1 MFVSI
6 AVDPGSEGR
15 AKELADL
22 LGQYGFDK
30 IQRGLWESA
39 FVSPET
45 LNRLKRDLDRATDA
59 FDRLRIFQ
67 FPVEGTLA
75 LTSLRD
81 KKWRRMVARG
91 ADIGGTGAPSSG
103 GPRVPSNGPL
113 SNGPL
118 SNGKPRTGQ
127 PVRRSAAPVSRTRV
141 RRGG

>member
-6 AVDPGSEGR
+6 ALDPGSEGR

-22 LGQYGFDK
+22 LGQYGFEK

-45 LNRLKRDLDRATDA
+45 LVRLKKDLDRATDA

-75 LTSLRD
+75 LTSLQD

-91 ADIGGTGAPSSG
+91 AEIQAPPARTGVRAAQAKKPAARPAPRRRGPG
-103 GPRVPSNGPL
+103 GPG
-113 SNGPL
+113 
-118 SNGKPRTGQ
+118 
-127 PVRRSAAPVSRTRV
+127 SRP
-141 RRGG
+141 